1 VCFNFTVEQFSI
13 YWYNPFSFCR
23 IPLNIE
29 KKGPMTDRIDKHVL
43 KNGMVL
49 LGEPMEAVESVAFG
63 FMLPAGAAF
72 MPDGCCGAA
81 SVIAEWIF
89 RGAGGRNSRSLSDEL
104 DGLGLTRSRSIGSSH
119 IIIGAAL
126 EAGNLAKAL
135 DLYADIVLKPI
146 LEDGQFELARQLA
159 VDGVLSLDDDPRQ
172 KVMLKLRE
180 KFYPNP
186 LGRSPVGEI
195 TELQALTAEKTKQ
208 IITDNFN
215 LSQTIFSV
223 AGKYDFD
230 AVCQQMERLFDAG
243 QQGQT
248 GKVTLGSKA
257 GKYTHLDNDGA
268 QVHIGLMT
276 ETVRPMD
283 EDYYNARV
291 AVSVLSGGMSARLFT
306 KVREERGLCYAIGAR
321 YHCLK
326 EAAGIMC
333 YSGTTPDKAQ
343 ETLDVIIQQFDELGD
358 GISKEEIQ
366 RAKVGLESSLILNSE
381 SSSSRAGSIA
391 SDYYMLG
398 RVRSLDEI
406 KEKIERTSVDSVLC
420 FLRGNKFRDFTVVT
434 IGPKQV
440 TVN

>member
-1 VCFNFTVEQFSI
+1 MT
-13 YWYNPFSFCR
+13 
-23 IPLNIE
+23 E
-29 KKGPMTDRIDKHVL
+29 KIDQHVL

-63 FMLPAGAAF
+63 FMLPAGAALL
-72 MPDGCCGAA
+72 PDGCCGAGG
-81 SVIAEWIF
+81 VIAEWIF
-89 RGAGGRNSRSLSDEL
+89 RGAGDRNSRQLGDAL
-104 DGLGLTRSRSIGSSH
+104 DGLGLARSRSVGSSH
-119 IIIGAAL
+119 ITVGAAL
-126 EAGNLAKAL
+126 EAGNLAQTL
-135 DLYADIVLKPI
+135 DLYADIILKPS
-146 LEDGQFELARQLA
+146 LEDDQFELARQLA

-180 KFYPNP
+180 QFYPSP
-186 LGRSPVGEI
+186 LGCSPVGDI
-195 TELQALTAEKTKQ
+195 AQLKALTTEKAKQ
-208 IITDNFN
+208 IIKDNFN
-215 LSQTIFSV
+215 LSQTIFAV

-230 AVCQQMERLFDAG
+230 AVCQQIEKLFETERQENAG
-243 QQGQT
+243 Q
-248 GKVTLGSKA
+248 VTLGSRA

-276 ETVRPMD
+276 ETVKPTD

-321 YHCLK
+321 YHSLK

-333 YSGTTPDKAQ
+333 YAGTTPDKAQ
-343 ETLDVIIQQFDELGD
+343 ETLDVIIQQFNELGD
-358 GISKEEIQ
+358 GISEEEIQ
-366 RAKVGLESSLILNSE
+366 RARVGLESSLILSSE

-391 SDYYMLG
+391 GDYYMLS

-406 KEKIERTSVDSVLC
+406 KKKIEETSVDSVVG
-420 FLRGNKFRDFTVVT
+420 FLRSNKFKDFTVVT

-440 TVN
+440 TVK

>member
-1 VCFNFTVEQFSI
+1 
-13 YWYNPFSFCR
+13 
-23 IPLNIE
+23 LNIE
-29 KKGPMTDRIDKHVL
+29 KNRLMAEKFDKRVL
-43 KNGMVL
+43 TNGMVL
-49 LGEPMEAVESVAFG
+49 LGEPMEAVGSVAFG
-63 FMLPAGAAF
+63 FMLPAGAALL
-72 MPDGCCGAA
+72 PDGCCGAGG
-81 SVIAEWIF
+81 VIAEWIF
-89 RGAGGRNSRSLSDEL
+89 RGAGDRNSRQLGDAL
-104 DGLGLTRSRSIGSSH
+104 DGLGLARSRSVGSSH
-119 IIIGAAL
+119 ITVGAAL
-126 EAGNLAKAL
+126 EAGNLAQAL
-135 DLYADIVLKPI
+135 DLYADIILKPS
-146 LEDGQFELARQLA
+146 LEDDQFELARQLA
-159 VDGVLSLDDDPRQ
+159 VDGVLSLDDEPRQ

-180 KFYPNP
+180 KFYPGP

-195 TELQALTAEKTKQ
+195 AELKALTATKAKQ
-208 IITDNFN
+208 IIKDNFN

-230 AVCQQMERLFDAG
+230 AVCRQIERLFETERQENAG
-243 QQGQT
+243 Q
-248 GKVTLGSKA
+248 VTIGSKA

-276 ETVRPMD
+276 ETAKATD

-333 YSGTTPDKAQ
+333 YAGTTPDKAQ
-343 ETLDVIIQQFDELGD
+343 ETLDVIIRQFNELGD
-358 GISKEEIQ
+358 GISEEEIQ
-366 RAKVGLESSLILNSE
+366 RAKVGLESSLILSSE
-381 SSSSRAGSIA
+381 SSSSRAASIA

-406 KEKIERTSVDSVLC
+406 KEKIDQTTVNSVLG
-420 FLRGNKFRDFTVVT
+420 FLRSNNFEDFTVVT

-440 TVN
+440 TVK

>member
-1 VCFNFTVEQFSI
+1 MT
-13 YWYNPFSFCR
+13 
-23 IPLNIE
+23 E
-29 KKGPMTDRIDKHVL
+29 KFDKHVL

-49 LGEPMEAVESVAFG
+49 LGEPMGAVGSVAFG
-63 FMLPAGAAF
+63 FMLPAGSALL
-72 MPDGCCGAA
+72 PDGCCGAGG
-81 SVIAEWIF
+81 VIAEWIF
-89 RGAGGRNSRSLSDEL
+89 RGAGDRNSRQLSDAL
-104 DGLGLTRSRSIGSSH
+104 DGLGLARSRSVGSSH
-119 IIIGAAL
+119 ITVGAAL
-126 EAGNLAKAL
+126 EAGNLAHAL
-135 DLYADIVLKPI
+135 DLYADIVLKPS
-146 LEDGQFELARQLA
+146 LDDDQFELSRQLA
-159 VDGVLSLDDDPRQ
+159 IDGVSSLDDDPRQ

-180 KFYPNP
+180 QFYPSP

-195 TELQALTAEKTKQ
+195 AELKVLTAEKTKQ
-208 IITDNFN
+208 IIKDKFK

-230 AVCQQMERLFDAG
+230 AVCQRIEGLFETERQENAE
-243 QQGQT
+243 Q
-248 GKVTLGSKA
+248 VTLGSKA

-276 ETVRPMD
+276 GTVKPTD

-333 YSGTTPDKAQ
+333 YAGTTPDKAQ
-343 ETLDVIIQQFDELGD
+343 ETLDVIIQQFNELNK
-358 GISKEEIQ
+358 GISEEEIQ
-366 RAKVGLESSLILNSE
+366 RAKVGLESSLILSSE
-381 SSSSRAGSIA
+381 SSSSRASSIA
-391 SDYYMLG
+391 SDYYMLD

-406 KEKIERTSVDSVLC
+406 KEKIEETSVDSVLG
-420 FLRGNKFRDFTVVT
+420 FLRDNKFKDFTVVT

-440 TVN
+440 TVK